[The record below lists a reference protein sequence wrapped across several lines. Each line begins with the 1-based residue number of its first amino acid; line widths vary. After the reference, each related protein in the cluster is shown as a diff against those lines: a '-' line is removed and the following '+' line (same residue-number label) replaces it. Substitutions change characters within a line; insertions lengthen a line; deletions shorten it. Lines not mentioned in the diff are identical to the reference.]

1 MGTGQLLRKPFLF
14 TLGGIEKLSIDVKLI
29 EFSLNVFIEFT
40 EFSDKNICHN
50 SKRDQTC
57 QLLC

>member
-1 MGTGQLLRKPFLF
+1 MGTGQLFLF
-14 TLGGIEKLSIDVKLI
+14 TLAGIEKLSIGVKLI
-29 EFSLNVFIEFT
+29 EFSLNVFTEFT